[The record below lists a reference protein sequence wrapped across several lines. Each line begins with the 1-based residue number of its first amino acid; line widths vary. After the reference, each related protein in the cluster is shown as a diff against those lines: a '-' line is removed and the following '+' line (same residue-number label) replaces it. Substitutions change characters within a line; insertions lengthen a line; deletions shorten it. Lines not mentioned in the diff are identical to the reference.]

1 MNIDPEVITID
12 DDDVDNDVELV
23 FENSQSKEMKNKKNL
38 KAANIDKGL
47 FCQYSNFAPSLKSVQ
62 LDVVETNLS
71 FYVENKDEAFV
82 KFVLGSSNRN
92 FNDLNEKTDKIIAK
106 ETIAILIS
114 RLQEHLSTC
123 KKSTILRFLHDFVW
137 SLKMFSH
144 NLKAS
149 EIRQN
154 VSKVLSMLNESKSSN
169 FKYNDLNV
177 DECLSS
183 LISLYID
190 VELSLYQIEKKS
202 EETLKRISSVL
213 DVSSGND
220 CFLIEVIRKVTRFAS
235 LKELIKCKKV
245 AKAILR

>member
-1 MNIDPEVITID
+1 MNIDPEIITID
-12 DDDVDNDVELV
+12 DDDDDETEVVIEI
-23 FENSQSKEMKNKKNL
+23 SQSKEMKNENILKTNKVDSGFYSRVSNL
-38 KAANIDKGL
+38 IPT
-47 FCQYSNFAPSLKSVQ
+47 FTSLQKC
-62 LDVVETNLS
+62 DVETNES
-71 FYVENKDEAFV
+71 FIVENKDEAFA

-92 FNDLNEKTDKIIAK
+92 FNDLNEKTDKIIAN

-114 RLQEHLSTC
+114 RLQEHLTTC
-123 KKSTILRFLHDFVW
+123 KKSTILKFLHDFVW

-154 VSKVLSMLNESKSSN
+154 VSKVLSMLNESKSTN
-169 FKYNDLNV
+169 FQYNDLNV

-190 VELSLYQIEKKS
+190 VELSLYQIEKQS
-202 EETLKRISSVL
+202 DDTLKRISLIL
-213 DVSSGND
+213 DASSGND
-220 CFLIEVIRKVTRFAS
+220 LFLIEVLKKVTRFAS
-235 LKELIKCKKV
+235 LKELIKCKKI

>member
-1 MNIDPEVITID
+1 MNVDPEIITID
-12 DDDVDNDVELV
+12 DDNDDDTVVIIEISQSKDMKNESILKADNVDDVLVPTIKSIQQNDVETN
-23 FENSQSKEMKNKKNL
+23 ENS
-38 KAANIDKGL
+38 I
-47 FCQYSNFAPSLKSVQ
+47 
-62 LDVVETNLS
+62 
-71 FYVENKDEAFV
+71 VENKEEAFV
-82 KFVLGSSNRN
+82 KYVLGSSNRN
-92 FNDLNEKTDKIIAK
+92 FNDLNEKTDKIIAN

-169 FKYNDLNV
+169 FQYNDLNV

-190 VELSLYQIEKKS
+190 VELSLYQIEENL
-202 EETLKRISSVL
+202 EESLKRISLVL

-220 CFLIEVIRKVTRFAS
+220 LFLIEVLRKVTRFAS
-235 LKELIKCKKV
+235 LKELIKCKII
-245 AKAILR
+245 AKAIFQ

>member
-1 MNIDPEVITID
+1 MNVDPEIITID
-12 DDDVDNDVELV
+12 DDDDDNTDVIIINSQSNNMKNESILKADNVDSGFYNIVPALTNIQQNDVET
-23 FENSQSKEMKNKKNL
+23 NQSS
-38 KAANIDKGL
+38 ID
-47 FCQYSNFAPSLKSVQ
+47 
-62 LDVVETNLS
+62 
-71 FYVENKDEAFV
+71 ENKDEAFV

-92 FNDLNEKTDKIIAK
+92 FNDLNDKTDKIIAN

-123 KKSTILRFLHDFVW
+123 KKSTILRFLNDFVW
-137 SLKMFSH
+137 NLKMFSH

-169 FKYNDLNV
+169 FQYNDLNV

-202 EETLKRISSVL
+202 EETLKRISLVL
-213 DVSSGND
+213 DASSGND
-220 CFLIEVIRKVTRFAS
+220 FFLIEVLRKVTRFAS
-235 LKELIKCKKV
+235 LKELIKCKTI